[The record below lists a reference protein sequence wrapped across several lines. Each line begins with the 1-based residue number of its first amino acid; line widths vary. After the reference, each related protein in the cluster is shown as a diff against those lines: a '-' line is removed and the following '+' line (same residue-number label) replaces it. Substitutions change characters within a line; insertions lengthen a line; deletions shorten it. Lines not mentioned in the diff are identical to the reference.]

1 MQVITEPDERY
12 EEYCASSDFIREH
25 IFPGGH
31 LPSMGAMVEAA
42 RPTQLQA
49 RSLSSPAVPD
59 TLTCSQEDSASGL
72 DLTMRRLA
80 STHRTFR
87 TVLWS
92 TPQPPCCNSCF
103 GFDASLRHLRC
114 CPTQLTAEG

>member
-1 MQVITEPDERY
+1 MVQVITEPDERY

-49 RSLSSPAVPD
+49 R
-59 TLTCSQEDSASGL
+59 
-72 DLTMRRLA
+72 
-80 STHRTFR
+80 
-87 TVLWS
+87 
-92 TPQPPCCNSCF
+92 CC
-103 GFDASLRHLRC
+103 RC
-114 CPTQLTAEG
+114 LL

>member
-1 MQVITEPDERY
+1 MLCLTPLFKTLPEMAGATVQVITEPDERY

-49 RSLSSPAVPD
+49 R
-59 TLTCSQEDSASGL
+59 
-72 DLTMRRLA
+72 RR
-80 STHRTFR
+80 S
-87 TVLWS
+87 
-92 TPQPPCCNSCF
+92 
-103 GFDASLRHLRC
+103 SLR
-114 CPTQLTAEG
+114 

>member
-1 MQVITEPDERY
+1 VITEPDERY

-49 RSLSSPAVPD
+49 RSLSSPPV
-59 TLTCSQEDSASGL
+59 
-72 DLTMRRLA
+72 
-80 STHRTFR
+80 STH
-87 TVLWS
+87 
-92 TPQPPCCNSCF
+92 
-103 GFDASLRHLRC
+103 
-114 CPTQLTAEG
+114 